1 MPKLKPCPFCGYKAK
16 VYQAQDG
23 YWQVE
28 CPACFARGCRCKA
41 KDLAIEKWNWRVYNE
56 RTH

>member
-1 MPKLKPCPFCGYKAK
+1 MTKLKSCPFCGYIAK

-28 CPACFARGCRCKA
+28 CPACTARGCRCKT
-41 KDLAIEKWNWRVYNE
+41 KDLAIEKWNWRVE
-56 RTH
+56 DA

>member
-1 MPKLKPCPFCGYKAK
+1 MTKLKHCPFCGYIAK

-28 CPACFARGCRCKA
+28 CPACTARGCRCKT
-41 KDLAIEKWNWRVYNE
+41 KDLAIEKWNWRVYDE
-56 RTH
+56 RTD